1 MTTVICVSPQTTVLL
16 ISWIPL
22 SIFICY
28 AVIEKRDYMPGH
40 DSFQD
45 IAYTSLPQVNAPTEG
60 YSTTW
65 SEKQALIVQNFH
77 LAVAFFVGYFSEFLT
92 LNGVVTTLAFHN
104 SPFDPRNHFV
114 YYACVFMIGEC
125 IGRSYISFLAFINV
139 QYTLVITKT
148 WILSVILFSL
158 FNLLTL
164 ASWYRFLPNVWIV
177 LLLCFVVG
185 LLAGSLYLN
194 TYLVVTARGQDD
206 EKGKAFSRAFL
217 SVGPSAGVL
226 FAGIVGLGLEPA
238 LRTHCLE
245 SSQFSEFCFT
255 RSMNG
260 WNQTTSCL
268 RWVSWTLLSSFSA
281 QGSRW
286 RRWSKKIFTP
296 ELLKREEFPS
306 SNESN
311 ETYIEGLN
319 WACDQLAITLRYRW
333 NYTPG

>member
-22 SIFICY
+22 CIFLCY
-28 AVIEKRDYMPGH
+28 ALIEKRDYTPGH

-45 IAYTSLPQVNAPTEG
+45 IAYTSLRQENAPTEG
-60 YSTTW
+60 NSTTW

-77 LAVAFFVGYFSEFLT
+77 LVVAFFVGYFSEFLT
-92 LNGVVTTLAFHN
+92 LNGVVTTLAFPN
-104 SPFDPRNHFV
+104 SLFDPRNHFV
-114 YYACVFMIGEC
+114 YYACVFMVGEC

-139 QYTLVITKT
+139 QYALVITKT
-148 WILSVILFSL
+148 WILSIILFGL

-164 ASWYRFLPNVWIV
+164 ASWYRFLPSVWIV

-194 TYLVVTARGQDD
+194 TYLVVTARGQND

-245 SSQFSEFCFT
+245 SSHFREFCFT
-255 RSMNG
+255 RSMYG
-260 WNQTTSCL
+260 WNKTTSCL
-268 RWVSWTLLSSFSA
+268 R
-281 QGSRW
+281 
-286 RRWSKKIFTP
+286 
-296 ELLKREEFPS
+296 
-306 SNESN
+306 
-311 ETYIEGLN
+311 
-319 WACDQLAITLRYRW
+319 
-333 NYTPG
+333 

>member
-22 SIFICY
+22 SIFLCY
-28 AVIEKRDYMPGH
+28 ALIEKRDYTSGD

-45 IAYTSLPQVNAPTEG
+45 IAYTSLPHENASTEG
-60 YSTTW
+60 NSTTW

-77 LAVAFFVGYFSEFLT
+77 LVVAFFVGYFSEFLT
-92 LNGVVTTLAFHN
+92 LNGVVTTLAFPN
-104 SPFDPRNHFV
+104 SLFDPRNHFV

-139 QYTLVITKT
+139 QYALVITKT
-148 WILSVILFSL
+148 WILSIILFGL
-158 FNLLTL
+158 FNFLTL
-164 ASWYRFLPNVWIV
+164 ASWYRFLPSVWIV

-194 TYLVVTARGQDD
+194 TYLVVTARGQND

-245 SSQFSEFCFT
+245 SSHFREFCFT
-255 RSMNG
+255 RSMYG
-260 WNQTTSCL
+260 WNKTTSCL
-268 RWVSWTLLSSFSA
+268 RWVGWTLFSSISLKDCDYGDGA
-281 QGSRW
+281 KNLLTRVIKE
-286 RRWSKKIFTP
+286 RRIP
-296 ELLKREEFPS
+296 VIIR
-306 SNESN
+306 
-311 ETYIEGLN
+311 
-319 WACDQLAITLRYRW
+319 D
-333 NYTPG
+333 

>member
-22 SIFICY
+22 SIFLCY
-28 AVIEKRDYMPGH
+28 ALIEKRDYAPAPGH
-40 DSFQD
+40 DSYQD
-45 IAYTSLPQVNAPTEG
+45 IAYTSLPQENAPTEEN
-60 YSTTW
+60 STTW

-77 LAVAFFVGYFSEFLT
+77 LVVAFFVGYFSEFLT
-92 LNGVVTTLAFHN
+92 LNGVVTTLAFPN

-125 IGRSYISFLAFINV
+125 IGRSYISFLAFINL
-139 QYTLVITKT
+139 QYALVITKT
-148 WILSVILFSL
+148 WILSVILFGL
-158 FNLLTL
+158 LNLLTL
-164 ASWYRFLPNVWIV
+164 ASWYRFLPSVWIV

-245 SSQFSEFCFT
+245 SSHFREFCFT
-255 RSMNG
+255 RSMYG
-260 WNQTTSCL
+260 WNKTTSCL
-268 RWVSWTLLSSFSA
+268 RWVSWTLFSSISA
-281 QGSRW
+281 QGLRW
-286 RRWSKKIFTP
+286 RRWSKKSSHQSFW
-296 ELLKREEFPS
+296 REKNSPHHTRVMRRILR
-306 SNESN
+306 N
-311 ETYIEGLN
+311 LN
-319 WACDQLAITLRYRW
+319 SAYQWAINLR
-333 NYTPG
+333 